1 MAMPN
6 PHFSWRGW
14 IPNIKVAPQANNKNL
29 RKKLSLCNFIWW
41 CTVPKDLQSP
51 KLKRHHWHLWL
62 IGMYPEYDPC
72 RHHGPRISTSHA
84 AGRPDLCCTLEI
96 KSRQS
101 PTWAATTTRKHACT
115 WIGHSSKKI
124 YRDYMLNFVVGY
136 YLVIQDFMKTKKDM
150 GNKVVR
156 PWPKALPRSCRSHW
170 SRKAWC
176 HSQARWVLTE
186 SKYVSMGTF
195 HRGETVKRW
204 KQDISKNHHLPI

>member
-72 RHHGPRISTSHA
+72 RHRGPRISTSHA

-115 WIGHSSKKI
+115 WIGLPSKNI

-136 YLVIQDFMKTKKDM
+136 YLVIQDLMRTKKTWEIRWSAL
-150 GNKVVR
+150 GQRHYRVLVGATGLWR
-156 PWPKALPRSCRSHW
+156 PGVTHKLGGF
-170 SRKAWC
+170 
-176 HSQARWVLTE
+176 LTE
-186 SKYVSMGTF
+186 S
-195 HRGETVKRW
+195 E
-204 KQDISKNHHLPI
+204 